1 MEVETTVLKQQQQNH
16 YQEKKKKHSQNGK
29 MSLQKMPNMDIQ
41 NI

>member
-16 YQEKKKKHSQNGK
+16 YQEKKKHSQNGK